1 MKLKAPYFNLIK
13 TGTKIYEVRLND
25 EKRRL
30 IKVGDKITFKKEP
43 ELEETL
49 QTEVE
54 DLIPFNTFSELL
66 RTLPLDK
73 IGFADGKEADV
84 EAIYHNIYSKEDEK
98 KYGVLAIKV
107 KLL

>member
-13 TGTKIYEVRLND
+13 SGAKIYEVRLND
-25 EKRRL
+25 EKRQS
-30 IKVGDKITFKKEP
+30 IKVGDEILFKKEP

-54 DLIPFNTFSELL
+54 DLIPFNSFSELL
-66 RTLPLDK
+66 STLPLDK
-73 IGFADGKEADV
+73 IGFAEGKEADV
-84 EAIYHNIYSKEDEK
+84 EDIYHNIYSKEDEQ

-107 KLL
+107 KLM